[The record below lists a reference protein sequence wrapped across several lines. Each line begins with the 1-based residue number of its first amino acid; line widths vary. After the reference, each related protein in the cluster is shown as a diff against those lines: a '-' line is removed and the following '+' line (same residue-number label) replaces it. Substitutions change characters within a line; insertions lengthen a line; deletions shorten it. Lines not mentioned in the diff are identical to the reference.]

1 MSQKKISRKK
11 CWEYLLNFQQ
21 IDLSKLEKVHV
32 FQKKDAINEL
42 NIFFLNKSKRIF
54 YDKTLMYK

>member
-11 CWEYLLNFQQ
+11 CWEYLLNFQE

>member
-11 CWEYLLNFQQ
+11 WWEYLLNFQQ

>member
-54 YDKTLMYK
+54 YDQTSMYK

>member
-1 MSQKKISRKK
+1 MFQKKISRKK